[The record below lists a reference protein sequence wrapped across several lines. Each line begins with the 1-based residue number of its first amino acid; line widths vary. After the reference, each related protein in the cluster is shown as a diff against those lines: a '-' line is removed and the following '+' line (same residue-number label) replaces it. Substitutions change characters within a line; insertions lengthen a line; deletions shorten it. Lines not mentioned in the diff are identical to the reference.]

1 MVYFKVYQNTFK
13 NQKEETM
20 WMQLCLFE
28 KLSTMKLIF
37 YIISVFVLFLFSC
50 GDKKMNEVQILVR
63 ATNNIAKFYAEKDTT
78 NLYRA
83 MLGLDSISDNYL
95 QKKSVQ
101 HRIQVYHLL
110 GEYSKVL
117 TYIGTLEESK
127 FNRKYQKQMY
137 LLYYSFLQEE
147 QINDTIL
154 YNQCINQIQNEITQT
169 SDIEVYSDYIILA
182 NLLVPENRLVSKI
195 DEWEF
200 SDKISK
206 EESFYLKQLIT
217 R

>member
-1 MVYFKVYQNTFK
+1 
-13 NQKEETM
+13 
-20 WMQLCLFE
+20 
-28 KLSTMKLIF
+28 
-37 YIISVFVLFLFSC
+37 
-50 GDKKMNEVQILVR
+50 MNEEQILVR

>member
-1 MVYFKVYQNTFK
+1 M
-13 NQKEETM
+13 
-20 WMQLCLFE
+20 
-28 KLSTMKLIF
+28 
-37 YIISVFVLFLFSC
+37 
-50 GDKKMNEVQILVR
+50 
-63 ATNNIAKFYAEKDTT
+63 
-78 NLYRA
+78 
-83 MLGLDSISDNYL
+83 
-95 QKKSVQ
+95 
-101 HRIQVYHLL
+101 
-110 GEYSKVL
+110 
-117 TYIGTLEESK
+117 
-127 FNRKYQKQMY
+127 
-137 LLYYSFLQEE
+137 YYSFLQEE

>member
-1 MVYFKVYQNTFK
+1 MESQ
-13 NQKEETM
+13 M
-20 WMQLCLFE
+20 
-28 KLSTMKLIF
+28 TMKLIF

-50 GDKKMNEVQILVR
+50 GDKKMNEEQILVR

-78 NLYRA
+78 NLCRA

>member
-1 MVYFKVYQNTFK
+1 MESQ
-13 NQKEETM
+13 M
-20 WMQLCLFE
+20 
-28 KLSTMKLIF
+28 TMKLIF

-50 GDKKMNEVQILVR
+50 GDKKMNEEQILVR